1 MTKLLFL
8 LALPLLPFAV
18 HPWFTPS
25 ETMTTKISDDVR
37 CEIRATPTSG
47 GVQLRSIATASRA
60 VSGEYEF
67 VVEKQGGGGTS
78 STAQSGDFSV
88 GPGTESLLSEVSL
101 GLSGGATYVAQ
112 LTLYW
117 NGAETS
123 CTERYPQRT

>member
-1 MTKLLFL
+1 MSKFHPL

-18 HPWFTPS
+18 FPWFTPS
-25 ETMTTKISDDVR
+25 ERMTTVVANDVR

-47 GVQLRSIATASRA
+47 GVQLRSVATAGRA

-123 CTERYPQRT
+123 CTERYPRRT

>member
-1 MTKLLFL
+1 MSIFYPL
-8 LALPLLPFAV
+8 LALPLLPFAFL
-18 HPWFTPS
+18 PWFTPS
-25 ETMTTKISDDVR
+25 ETMTTKASDDVR

-47 GVQLRSIATASRA
+47 GVQLESIAIANKA

-78 STAQSGDFSV
+78 SSAQSGDFSV